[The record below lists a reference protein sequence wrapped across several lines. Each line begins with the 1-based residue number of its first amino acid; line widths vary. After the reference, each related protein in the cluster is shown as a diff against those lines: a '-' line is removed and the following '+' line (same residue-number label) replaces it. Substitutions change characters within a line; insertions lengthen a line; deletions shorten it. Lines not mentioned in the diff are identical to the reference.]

1 MPRFSVLCDS
11 SRAAGGQY
19 GWVSSTGFADADR
32 LRNKRHHSHA
42 LPTRSSAPRSSRPSR
57 TARSFQS
64 MRGIRYRLNSTRSQS
79 FPGLPR
85 QLRAA
90 TCLSWQ
96 LLPSWSRNSWSRNVN
111 DPNRIRCRQVA
122 SHKRLAAEIGQSD
135 STNSR
140 PATYRAILRKVLLD
154 HEALTGVLV
163 ARIHVRDGEPW
174 AGSVRFDDEAKRA
187 AASLQSPP
195 APTDGDQM
203 QLLPEDDRGALVA
216 R

>member
-32 LRNKRHHSHA
+32 LRNKRPHSHA

-64 MRGIRYRLNSTRSQS
+64 MRGIRYRINSTRSHS

-96 LLPSWSRNSWSRNVN
+96 LPPSRSRNVN
-111 DPNRIRCRQVA
+111 DPNRIRCRQVV
-122 SHKRLAAEIGQSD
+122 SRKRLATETADTTEPGWNGYLLTVACPCGIDFERWVTPEEAELD
-135 STNSR
+135 LL
-140 PATYRAILRKVLLD
+140 RAVELN
-154 HEALTGVLV
+154 
-163 ARIHVRDGEPW
+163 
-174 AGSVRFDDEAKRA
+174 
-187 AASLQSPP
+187 
-195 APTDGDQM
+195 
-203 QLLPEDDRGALVA
+203 
-216 R
+216 

>member
-1 MPRFSVLCDS
+1 MGLFDWFRRRRPTPEQEAPLARITNPQQRAALLKAVADGEVISEYAWDPLPTKFDTFAILPRAPQAAASSNLPVVAAAPFMVTKLMVTGTIRIGSAVGKSPAISVLPRRS
-11 SRAAGGQY
+11 GKAI
-19 GWVSSTGFADADR
+19 
-32 LRNKRHHSHA
+32 A
-42 LPTRSSAPRSSRPSR
+42 LELATSDLP
-57 TARSFQS
+57 
-64 MRGIRYRLNSTRSQS
+64 GNST
-79 FPGLPR
+79 
-85 QLRAA
+85 
-90 TCLSWQ
+90 
-96 LLPSWSRNSWSRNVN
+96 
-111 DPNRIRCRQVA
+111 
-122 SHKRLAAEIGQSD
+122 
-135 STNSR
+135 
-140 PATYRAILRKVLLD
+140 KVLLD